1 MPSIKS
7 CVSVVALS
15 LGLSVSPTFA
25 QVTGDFK
32 VKATSYLNDVALV
45 AGSVNHGAIQSG
57 KLAQV
62 EFAFS
67 YTFTA
72 EKEVL
77 VPGETST
84 VLIFRPGKC
93 AGQLFNPNS
102 NANDSA
108 CFYTSGNQA
117 GQQKNPLGPLWVGHV
132 EEQTVTTPDTVQIV
146 TMSANGSGLT
156 AIYEPVVVKGRINP
170 KGKLTGYDW
179 SATTG
184 ISASP
189 SIVNPLLVPEGYVVT
204 SVMINDIQFTAYL
217 VDKDGVVIPDTVV
230 VGVTFVSS
238 N

>member
-1 MPSIKS
+1 VIWQVKAA
-7 CVSVVALS
+7 VAFGVVALM
-15 LGLSVSPTFA
+15 GAAAFA
-25 QVTGDFK
+25 QDVTGDFR
-32 VKATSYLNDVALV
+32 VKATSYLSDVALV

-57 KLAQV
+57 KSAQV
-62 EFAFS
+62 EFVYS

-72 EKEVL
+72 EKEV
-77 VPGETST
+77 VIPGETST
-84 VLIFRPGKC
+84 VLIFVPGKC
-93 AGQLFNPNS
+93 AAQSFNANS

-108 CFYTSGNQA
+108 CFYTSGQNA
-117 GQQKNPLGPLWVGHV
+117 GQKKNPLGPNWVGTT
-132 EEQTVTTPDTVQIV
+132 EEQTVTTPDTVQVV

-156 AIYEPVVVKGRINP
+156 AIYEPIVVKGRINP

-189 SIVNPLLVPEGYVVT
+189 TIVDPSLVPEGYVIT

-217 VDKDGVVIPDTVV
+217 VDRYGVVIPDTVV
-230 VGVTFVSS
+230 AGTTYISG